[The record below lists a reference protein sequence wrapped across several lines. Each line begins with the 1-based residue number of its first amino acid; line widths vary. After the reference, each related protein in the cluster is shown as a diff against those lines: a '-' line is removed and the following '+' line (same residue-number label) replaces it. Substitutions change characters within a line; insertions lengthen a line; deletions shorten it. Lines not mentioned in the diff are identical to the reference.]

1 VDLAN
6 LVGIVNLIFLLFG
19 FQALRA
25 FLERNSIDRWA
36 FAGMVLSVIGLCLFF
51 PFLAI
56 FAFAAP
62 VGGRFY
68 LSGDPQAVNIISEA
82 TGTSNTAALA
92 RRRLRSILGFWG
104 DSFLHGHLAIRKAAK
119 MVGSC
124 LRYLSPLE
132 LDPHYV
138 PIVWLL
144 GGILLFRSR
153 DRNYT
158 RHLESFRRTKVS
170 YHIEPCPSTRNRPG

>member
-1 VDLAN
+1 M
-6 LVGIVNLIFLLFG
+6 GICRHGSQRDRSLPVPSVFG
-19 FQALRA
+19 H
-25 FLERNSIDRWA
+25 
-36 FAGMVLSVIGLCLFF
+36 LC
-51 PFLAI
+51 
-56 FAFAAP
+56 
-62 VGGRFY
+62 VCCTCRRRFY

-104 DSFLHGHLAIRKAAK
+104 DSFLHGHLAIRKAPK

-153 DRNYT
+153 HRNYT